1 MKLIL
6 ETQSPILRYSK
17 PCRLL
22 YKELEF
28 IEEMDKTETVDI
40 IFGQHTKT
48 LMSCIVQS
56 GFNRYCFN
64 PRLYTDDEEV
74 ARYVSNKAYK
84 SCFLKPATV
93 IEYNRVIEV
102 LHRGIIKDLAAY
114 DEDKTIVG
122 KVYGTKLLGYKH
134 NGH

>member
-1 MKLIL
+1 MKFIL

-28 IEEMDKTETVDI
+28 IDEMDKTETVDI
-40 IFGQHTKT
+40 IFAQHTKR

-64 PRLYTDDEEV
+64 PRLYTSDDEV
-74 ARYVSNKAYK
+74 AQYVTNKAYK
-84 SCFLKPATV
+84 SCFLKPTTIV
-93 IEYNRVIEV
+93 EYNKIIEV
-102 LHRGIIKDLAAY
+102 LHRGFIADMASY
-114 DEDKTIVG
+114 DENKTIVG

-134 NGH
+134 NGY